1 MKFTMQTDFTKFP
14 RATSMLRA
22 AEAGGTAPA
31 GRAILAHDERHLRR
45 RALPLENGERILVD
59 LTEPATLGQGDRLV
73 LEDGRQVE
81 IVAAEEEVLEVRAG
95 DAVLLAELA
104 WHVGNR
110 HLAAAIF
117 ADRILILRDH
127 PKEMMAIKAMLEGLG
142 AEVNETTA
150 PFEPLRRIHSE
161 HDHGY
166 GHDHGHGHHDHH
178 HDHRHGDGERDAHG
192 RLPGDP
198 HYGHNHA

>member
-1 MKFTMQTDFTKFP
+1 M
-14 RATSMLRA
+14 R
-22 AEAGGTAPA
+22 
-31 GRAILAHDERHLRR
+31 RR

-95 DAVLLAELA
+95 DAVHLAELA

-117 ADRILILRDH
+117 ADRILIRF
-127 PKEMMAIKAMLEGLG
+127 PVEAISVKAAKPEPPIALTVE
-142 AEVNETTA
+142 EVSVEVWRERTA
-150 PFEPLRRIHSE
+150 R
-161 HDHGY
+161 HDEA
-166 GHDHGHGHHDHH
+166 DED
-178 HDHRHGDGERDAHG
+178 
-192 RLPGDP
+192 
-198 HYGHNHA
+198 

>member
-1 MKFTMQTDFTKFP
+1 MKFTMQADFTKFP
-14 RATSMLRA
+14 RATSVLHA
-22 AEAGGTAPA
+22 AEADGTAPA
-31 GRAILAHDERHLRR
+31 GRAMLAHDERHLRR

-95 DAVLLAELA
+95 DAVHLAELA
-104 WHVGNR
+104 WYVGNR

-127 PKEMMAIKAMLEGLG
+127 PKEMPAIKAMLEGLG
-142 AEVNETTA
+142 AEVSETTA
-150 PFEPLRRIHSE
+150 PFEPLRGAHSG
-161 HDHGY
+161 H
-166 GHDHGHGHHDHH
+166 GHDHGHHDHH
-178 HDHRHGDGERDAHG
+178 HDHHHGDGARDAHG